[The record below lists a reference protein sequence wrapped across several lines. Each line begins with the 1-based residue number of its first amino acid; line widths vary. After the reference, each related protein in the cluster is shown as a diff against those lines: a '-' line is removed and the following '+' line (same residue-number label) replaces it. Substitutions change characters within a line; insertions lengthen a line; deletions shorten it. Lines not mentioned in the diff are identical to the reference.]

1 MARAILTNF
10 AERKGGH
17 MKGLIIVLVLL
28 NSLCGYTQNI
38 TGTWQVSKQA
48 NCMSGELGETS
59 ETEEELLEEM
69 ASRSGSVPK
78 TFIFSTDGTGME
90 NWRTYGKRKPSSK
103 EKFLY
108 RYTDGV
114 LYLLDKKSRLITGT
128 YIVEEITS
136 SSLIIINK
144 DRSCERVEF
153 VRIQ

>member
-1 MARAILTNF
+1 
-10 AERKGGH
+10 
-17 MKGLIIVLVLL
+17 MKGLIIVLMLL
-28 NSLCGYTQNI
+28 TSLSGYTQPI
-38 TGTWQVSKQA
+38 TGTWQVSQQA
-48 NCMSGELGETS
+48 NCMSGELGEIS
-59 ETEEELLEEM
+59 ETEEELLGEM
-69 ASRSGSVPK
+69 ASRSGNTPK
-78 TFIFSTDGTGME
+78 TFTFNSDGTGTE

-128 YIVEEITS
+128 YIIEEITA

-144 DRSCERVEF
+144 DRTCERVEF

>member
-1 MARAILTNF
+1 
-10 AERKGGH
+10 
-17 MKGLIIVLVLL
+17 MKGLIMMLL
-28 NSLCGYTQNI
+28 LLASLCGYTQHI
-38 TGTWQVSKQA
+38 TGMWQVSQQS
-48 NCMSGELGETS
+48 NCMSGELGEVS
-59 ETEEELLEEM
+59 ETEEELLGEM
-69 ASRSGSVPK
+69 ASRSANTPK
-78 TFIFSTDGTGME
+78 TFTFNNDGTGTE

-128 YIVEEITS
+128 FIIEEITA

-144 DRSCERVEF
+144 DRTCERVEF